1 MSSLSR
7 GGPLESGTLTSDML
21 FWTPRPVNEEPA
33 SRGDFDGVVVKQV
46 EDELQKRLGHTWVFE
61 AVLGS

>member
-1 MSSLSR
+1 M
-7 GGPLESGTLTSDML
+7 ESGTLTSDML